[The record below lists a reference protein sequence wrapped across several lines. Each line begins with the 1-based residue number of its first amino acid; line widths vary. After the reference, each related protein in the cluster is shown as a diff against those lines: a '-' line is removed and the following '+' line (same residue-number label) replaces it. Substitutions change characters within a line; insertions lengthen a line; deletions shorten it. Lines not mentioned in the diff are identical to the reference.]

1 MSKNS
6 NAGDGGADL
15 GDKKSRAVWRSESS
29 ESKIPLPYGA
39 PARVLLEDMLSVARS
54 VG

>member
-15 GDKKSRAVWRSESS
+15 GDMKSRALWRSESM
-29 ESKIPLPYGA
+29 KA